1 MIRLLHVCIIPL
13 DAAGV
18 CRYCDQNK
26 FESLK
31 RTFVARKRHGQT
43 IGRPDT
49 LRMVA
54 DTNLALRAAPVSTSD
69 SHSGK
74 VISKSV

>member
-1 MIRLLHVCIIPL
+1 
-13 DAAGV
+13 
-18 CRYCDQNK
+18 
-26 FESLK
+26 
-31 RTFVARKRHGQT
+31 
-43 IGRPDT
+43 
-49 LRMVA
+49 MVA